1 MSQAL
6 TIEKPMPSLART
18 LSGGTVVPVSVITLV
33 VLILWYVL
41 TIPMNAVVA
50 ESRIAEA
57 GGGLWNTIA
66 ISWSL
71 DRPVLPAPHQVIVEL
86 WNTVF
91 TVVPW
96 RPRSLLYHC
105 WVTLASTLVGF
116 ALGAVLGIALAIAIV
131 HMKTLNKSLMPWI
144 IASQTIPILAI
155 APMIIV
161 VLGSIG
167 FTGLVPKSLISMY
180 LCFFPVT
187 IGMVKG
193 LTSPDPMQLDLMRTY
208 NASTAQ
214 VLGKLRWPSSV
225 PFLFTS
231 LKVAIA
237 IAVVGAI
244 VGELPTGA
252 QAGIGARL
260 LNGSY
265 YGQTLQIWAA
275 LVAAAIMSAGLVWL
289 IGFIERATAR
299 AMGAK
304 P

>member
-1 MSQAL
+1 MAHTL
-6 TIEKPMPSLART
+6 TMEKPVPSLMRVMA
-18 LSGGTVVPVSVITLV
+18 GGSVLPVGVIALV
-33 VLILWYVL
+33 ILVLWYAM

-50 ESRIAEA
+50 DPMIAQA

-66 ISWSL
+66 VSWSL
-71 DRPVLPAPHQVIVEL
+71 DRPVLPAPHQIVAEL
-86 WNTVF
+86 WKTVF
-91 TVVPW
+91 TVAPW

-105 WVTLASTLVGF
+105 WVTLASTLLGF
-116 ALGAVLGIALAIAIV
+116 VLGTVLGIVLAIAIV
-131 HMKTLNKSLMPWI
+131 HIKTLNKSLMPWI

-208 NASTAQ
+208 NASTGQ
-214 VLGKLRWPSSV
+214 VLAKLRWPASV

-231 LKVAIA
+231 LKVAVA
-237 IAVVGAI
+237 IALVGAI

-260 LNGSY
+260 LQGSY

-275 LVAAAIMSAGLVWL
+275 LFAAAIMSAGLVWL
-289 IGFIERATAR
+289 IGVIERLTAR
-299 AMGAK
+299 TMGAK

>member
-1 MSQAL
+1 MTAL
-6 TIEKPMPSLART
+6 TLRRSDGAALPVA
-18 LSGGTVVPVSVITLV
+18 VVCLVIILV
-33 VLILWYVL
+33 WYAAC
-41 TIPMNAVVA
+41 IPMNAVVA
-50 ESRIAEA
+50 ESRIAAA
-57 GGGLWNTIA
+57 GGGFGNTLA

-71 DRPVLPAPHQVIVEL
+71 DRPVIPAPHQIVVEL
-86 WNTVF
+86 WNSVF
-91 TVVPW
+91 AVAPW
-96 RPRSLLYHC
+96 AIKSLVYHS
-105 WVTLASTLVGF
+105 WITLSST
-116 ALGAVLGIALAIAIV
+116 ALGFLLGALLGIGLAIAIV
-131 HMKTLNKSLMPWI
+131 HSKLLSKSLMPWI

-193 LTSPDPMQLDLMRTY
+193 LTSPEPMQLDLMRTY
-208 NASTAQ
+208 NASISQ
-214 VLGKLRWPSSV
+214 VLWKLRFPASV

-231 LKVAIA
+231 LKVAVA
-237 IAVVGAI
+237 IALVGAI

-265 YGQTLQIWAA
+265 YGQTIQIWAA
-275 LVAAAIMSAGLVWL
+275 LFAASFVAGSLVWL
-289 IGFIERATAR
+289 VGVAERATATL
-299 AMGAK
+299 MGAK